1 MKIRLFTALI
11 LLLGLLTSSVS
22 AFELDTSVDDD
33 IRKTYNSSKLEQDR
47 LPDLPSTLTVPNN
60 SSSVVQPSAS
70 SVKTTQPSVPNSNI
84 DTEFS
89 RVPRRIKTQ
98 ASTTDDS
105 YTQIKIKKGTKFKVK
120 SQTKVSDR
128 NSAGAGMTFVSVSPV
143 TKRYV
148 SFPTGT
154 VFKGVIEESHQPTYG
169 GNGGLLKLKAN
180 SIKVSGNTYN
190 IDAKIVNAN
199 NKHIYFN
206 NIKGKRGYVK
216 GISRQINKGDRF
228 YKKTRNA
235 STKLAGNPI
244 GVIISPIPTIAGIVG
259 YGANLIISPVTAIW
273 SKGEHITLPAG
284 TSYTL
289 KLRQDCYMN

>member
-1 MKIRLFTALI
+1 M
-11 LLLGLLTSSVS
+11 
-22 AFELDTSVDDD
+22 
-33 IRKTYNSSKLEQDR
+33 
-47 LPDLPSTLTVPNN
+47 
-60 SSSVVQPSAS
+60 
-70 SVKTTQPSVPNSNI
+70 
-84 DTEFS
+84 
-89 RVPRRIKTQ
+89 
-98 ASTTDDS
+98 
-105 YTQIKIKKGTKFKVK
+105 
-120 SQTKVSDR
+120 
-128 NSAGAGMTFVSVSPV
+128 
-143 TKRYV
+143 
-148 SFPTGT
+148 
-154 VFKGVIEESHQPTYG
+154 
-169 GNGGLLKLKAN
+169 LKLKAN

-289 KLRQDCYMN
+289 KLRQDCYIN

>member
-1 MKIRLFTALI
+1 MLTA
-11 LLLGLLTSSVS
+11 SVS
-22 AFELDTSVDDD
+22 AFELDTSVDDE
-33 IRKTYNSSKLEQDR
+33 IRKNYNPSKIEEDK
-47 LPDLPSTLTVPNN
+47 LPDLPSGINTPTKTNSASIKPQQQSSNSSIVPN
-60 SSSVVQPSAS
+60 
-70 SVKTTQPSVPNSNI
+70 TNI

-89 RVPRRIKTQ
+89 KVPRRIKTQ
-98 ASTTDDS
+98 TSTADDS
-105 YTQIKIKKGTKFKVK
+105 YTQIKIKRGTKFKVK
-120 SQTKVSDR
+120 SQTKVSDW

-180 SIKVSGNTYN
+180 FIKVSGNTYN

-289 KLRQDCYMN
+289 KLRQDCYIN

>member
-1 MKIRLFTALI
+1 MLTA
-11 LLLGLLTSSVS
+11 SVS
-22 AFELDTSVDDD
+22 AFELDTSVDDE
-33 IRKTYNSSKLEQDR
+33 IRKNYNPSKIEEDK
-47 LPDLPSTLTVPNN
+47 LPDLPSGINTPTKTNSASIKPQQQSSNSSIVPN
-60 SSSVVQPSAS
+60 
-70 SVKTTQPSVPNSNI
+70 TNI

-89 RVPRRIKTQ
+89 KVPRRIKTQ
-98 ASTTDDS
+98 TSTADDS
-105 YTQIKIKKGTKFKVK
+105 YTQIKIKRGTKFKVK
-120 SQTKVSDR
+120 SQTKVSDW

-180 SIKVSGNTYN
+180 FIKVSGNTYN

-289 KLRQDCYMN
+289 KLR